1 MRRLRVRL
9 PRVGTPTERLLDDY
23 ANHLLAALRR
33 AGVAPAVV
41 VEVERAERA
50 LRNVLHARELSQRLA
65 TRAEAL
71 AERAELAIEDE
82 IRVLYRTLTVKPP
95 VREAVFPGGLGASL
109 APRGG
114 EQVAEVKRLVSVAHR
129 KKVPTT
135 VTAVLVR
142 MGEAN
147 AVLSSRLSASAA
159 AHEALVD
166 VVAAERRQ
174 EKSFRTRYRWAF
186 GALTGLFP
194 SDAAKVESFFKKP
207 SRDDLEV
214 SGVPEAPRPTLR
226 RNGERRKASASR
238 RKRR

>member
-33 AGVAPAVV
+33 TNVAPTVV

-50 LRNVLHARELSQRLA
+50 LRNIVHARELSQRLA
-65 TRAEAL
+65 TRAEVL

-82 IRVLYRTLTVKPP
+82 IRVLHRTLAVKPSL
-95 VREAVFPGGLGASL
+95 REVVFPGGLGASL
-109 APRGG
+109 APRGD
-114 EQVAEVKRLVSVAHR
+114 EQVAEVKRLVSAAHR
-129 KKVPTT
+129 KRVPTT

-159 AHEALVD
+159 AHETLVD
-166 VVAAERRQ
+166 VTAAERRQ

-194 SDAAKVESFFKKP
+194 SDGAKVDAFFKKP
-207 SRDDLEV
+207 PRVELDDL
-214 SGVPEAPRPTLR
+214 GVPEAPRPTGD
-226 RNGERRKASASR
+226 RNGGRRKASTTRGR
-238 RKRR
+238 RR

>member
-1 MRRLRVRL
+1 VRL
-9 PRVGTPTERLLDDY
+9 PRVSTPTERLLDDY

-33 AGVAPAVV
+33 TGVAPAVV

-82 IRVLYRTLTVKPP
+82 IRVLYRALAVKPP
-95 VREAVFPGGLGASL
+95 VREVVFPGGLGASL

-142 MGEAN
+142 LGEAN
-147 AVLSSRLSASAA
+147 AVLSSRLSASTT

-174 EKSFRTRYRWAF
+174 DKNFRTRYRWAY

-207 SRDDLEV
+207 SRGDLEE

-226 RNGERRKASASR
+226 RNGERRKAPASR

>member
-23 ANHLLAALRR
+23 ATHLLAALRR
-33 AGVAPAVV
+33 ANVGPAVV
-41 VEVERAERA
+41 VEIERAERA
-50 LRNVLHARELSQRLA
+50 LRNTLHARELSQRLA

-71 AERAELAIEDE
+71 AERAELVIEDE
-82 IRVLYRTLTVKPP
+82 IRVLYRTLAVKPSL
-95 VREAVFPGGLGASL
+95 REVVFPGGLGASL
-109 APRGG
+109 APRGD

-166 VVAAERRQ
+166 VIAAERRQ
-174 EKSFRTRYRWAF
+174 EKSFRTRYRWAY

-194 SDAAKVESFFKKP
+194 SDGTKVVSFFKKP
-207 SRDDLEV
+207 SRNELEDP
-214 SGVPEAPRPTLR
+214 GVPDAPRPTIH
-226 RNGERRKASASR
+226 RNGARRRSSASR